1 MESETEPPFFLWI
14 KNGVVNIVGVVF
26 LSFPWLLLIFGG
38 FSLYIDWFTSAG
50 NVPHRALS
58 FQFSGMF
65 AGKRVSESLTVFLA
79 TMFLLVLHVARYL
92 AVKFDSQVPGKELV
106 APYDISSTLGSSS
119 SIVLVLYGSFFGFW
133 FSHGAKPE
141 YTNYFL
147 FAVPI
152 ALSLLGWYFT
162 KFNWL
167 YGLDEGREVQPP
179 LRDRSQVALGPVSQA
194 APPADVARRELS
206 TITFADIQG
215 NKEIKRRLLDAAM
228 AITAPT
234 GSDAPKRNGILL
246 FGDPGNGKTAFAEA
260 LAGELKMPILK
271 LTHADVASRWVGERT
286 EKITEAFQQAARTQ
300 PCVLFIDEID
310 SFLPD
315 RSGRDSQT
323 KEDTDVVNSL
333 LTLMVDVRKLRVVL
347 VAATNYVDRLDGAA
361 IRDGRFD
368 FKVEIT
374 PPDEEAR
381 IGLLTSGLKKNVR
394 KADADQATIVSV
406 AQRWN
411 GYSVKRILAV
421 TEELPS
427 YLADLQAAGTPRTR
441 LEFEDF
447 MASLRRIQGRKG
459 SAPENVKPMS
469 ELILSPETKE
479 ALSMLSNRMRDPQRV
494 ERMGGTLPT
503 GVLFFG
509 PPGTGKT
516 AAVKALAKEVDWA
529 FLVAT
534 GNDLARDPK
543 SLDQLYAK
551 AKDLRPCIIFID
563 EADDLIRS
571 REYASNTEATNKLLT
586 LMDGVSDRVKD
597 LVWVAATNHPDQIDT
612 ALLRGGRF
620 TEKVEFARPDGDQL
634 AAHVLGWL
642 NKRKVGL
649 QSGMSAHTIGDLL
662 SGQSIA
668 NAEAVLQ
675 YAVNRAIN
683 QSTTEDRVVLSEE
696 DVRRGALMVLG
707 GAS

>member
-1 MESETEPPFFLWI
+1 MEPKRTSDVL
-14 KNGVVNIVGVVF
+14 
-26 LSFPWLLLIFGG
+26 G
-38 FSLYIDWFTSAG
+38 FS
-50 NVPHRALS
+50 S
-58 FQFSGMF
+58 F
-65 AGKRVSESLTVFLA
+65 V
-79 TMFLLVLHVARYL
+79 VL
-92 AVKFDSQVPGKELV
+92 F
-106 APYDISSTLGSSS
+106 
-119 SIVLVLYGSFFGFW
+119 LYGSFFVFW
-133 FSHGAKPE
+133 FSFGAQPA

-147 FAVPI
+147 IAVPF
-152 ALSLLGWYFT
+152 ALSLLGWYST
-162 KFNWL
+162 KFDWL
-167 YGLDEGREVQPP
+167 YGLDSGRTVRPHQ
-179 LRDRSQVALGPVSQA
+179 RDRSQVASVPVDQV
-194 APPADVARRELS
+194 APPADVARREMS
-206 TITFADIQG
+206 TLTFADIQG

-228 AITAPT
+228 AITASK
-234 GSDAPKRNGILL
+234 GSDVPKRNGILL
-246 FGDPGNGKTAFAEA
+246 FGEPGNGKTVFAEA

-271 LTHADVASRWVGERT
+271 LTHSDVASRWVGERT
-286 EKITEAFQQAARTQ
+286 EKIAEAFQQAARTQ

-315 RSGRDSQT
+315 RSGRDTQT

-361 IRDGRFD
+361 IREGRFD

-427 YLADLQAAGTPRTR
+427 YLADLQQAGTPRTR

-459 SAPENVKPMS
+459 AAPENVKPMS
-469 ELILSPETKE
+469 ELILSADTRE

-494 ERMGGTLPT
+494 ERLGGTLPS
-503 GVLFFG
+503 GVLFYG

-543 SLDQLYAK
+543 ALEQLYVK
-551 AKDLRPCIIFID
+551 AKELRPCIIFID

-571 REYASNTEATNKLLT
+571 RAYATNSEATNKLLT

-620 TEKVEFARPDGDQL
+620 TEKVEFARPDGGQL
-634 AAHVLGWL
+634 ETHIGTWL
-642 NKRKVGL
+642 SKRKVGL
-649 QSGMSAHTIGDLL
+649 QAGLSARNIAELLGD
-662 SGQSIA
+662 QSIA
-668 NAEAVLQ
+668 NTEAVLQ

-683 QSTTEDRVVLSEE
+683 RSTTDESVVLSEE
-696 DVRRGALMVLG
+696 DVRRGASMVLG
-707 GAS
+707 EVA